1 MATSIW
7 TREELTEQIRLYKAA
22 LKACASGASYTIGT
36 RSLTRQDLARIR
48 EHLNYLAGELAA
60 LERGRG
66 PIIAYARI
74 PREPHTKYYNIKD
87 RN

>member
-1 MATSIW
+1 MSVGMAISIW

-36 RSLTRQDLARIR
+36 RSLTRQDMARIR
-48 EHLNYLAGELAA
+48 EHLDYLAGELAA

-66 PIIAYARI
+66 PIIVQARI
-74 PREPHTKYYNIKD
+74 PRGGRRP
-87 RN
+87 